1 MSVLTCYMII
11 TQTPR
16 LLLTHFTEDD
26 APFILRILNTPGW
39 LQFIG
44 DRNVKTL
51 EVAEEYTK
59 EKLIGAYAR
68 FGFGMYA
75 VKLKTTHEIIGMC
88 GLVKRDHL
96 EHADIGY
103 AFLPEFTGQGYAREA
118 ATAVMEY
125 ANSTLGLQPLLA
137 IVTPGNRNSIK
148 LLEKLKFIFQRHVA
162 LNGEEL
168 MLFKQGQQ

>member
-1 MSVLTCYMII
+1 MTI

-16 LLLTHFTEDD
+16 LLLTHFTEED
-26 APFILRILNTPGW
+26 APFVLRILNTPGW

-51 EVAEEYTK
+51 EVAEAYTK
-59 EKLIGAYAR
+59 EKLIGAYTR

-75 VKLKTTHEIIGMC
+75 VKLKDTLEIIGMC

-125 ANSTLGLQPLLA
+125 ANRVLGLQPLLA
-137 IVTPGNRNSIK
+137 IVTPTNNSSIR
-148 LLEKLKFIFQRHVA
+148 LLEKLNFAFQRRVA

-168 MLFKQGQQ
+168 MLFKQR

>member
-1 MSVLTCYMII
+1 MLI

-16 LLLTHFTEDD
+16 LLLTHFTEQD

-44 DRNVKTL
+44 DRNVRTP
-51 EVAEEYTK
+51 EAAEQYTK
-59 EKLIGAYAR
+59 EKLIGAYQQ

-75 VKLKTTHEIIGMC
+75 VRLQDTREIIGMC

-118 ATAVMEY
+118 AAAVLEY
-125 ANSTLGLQPLLA
+125 ANQTLGLKPLLA
-137 IVTPGNRNSIK
+137 IVTPNNTSSIK
-148 LLEKLKFIFQRHVA
+148 LLEKLNFNFQRRVA
-162 LNGEEL
+162 MNGEEL
-168 MLFKQGQQ
+168 MLFKQA